1 MAHAPLGLDANRQ
14 PVIYSDVD
22 VPSQAG
28 WSLQMADR
36 LAELKPLFT
45 EGRKELAKARKV
57 SAAA

>member
-1 MAHAPLGLDANRQ
+1 
-14 PVIYSDVD
+14 
-22 VPSQAG
+22 
-28 WSLQMADR
+28 MADR